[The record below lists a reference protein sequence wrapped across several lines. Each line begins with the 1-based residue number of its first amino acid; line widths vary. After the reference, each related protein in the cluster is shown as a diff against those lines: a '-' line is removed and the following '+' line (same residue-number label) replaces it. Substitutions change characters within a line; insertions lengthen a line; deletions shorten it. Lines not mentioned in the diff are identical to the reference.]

1 MTMEG
6 WIKIHRKLLEWEWY
20 DDTNVVRVFLHLL
33 LTANYESK
41 YWHGIPIERGQII
54 TSVNNL
60 ASETH
65 LSVKQIRLAL
75 EKLKNTNE
83 IGIETAN
90 KYSKITISKYDIYQC
105 QMDEE
110 GQTKDNQKANK
121 GQTKGKQR
129 ATTKEYKE
137 YKKERIEEDI
147 ITAETAKQKPSAD
160 SKNVY
165 GEFKNVKLTD
175 NEAEKLHNEF
185 GDNAVGMVDYLSA
198 YKVEKNYKTKS
209 DYLTIKRWVADAFF
223 KSLKSNSYGN
233 GNDPTGI
240 GYVSTERIVAAGR
253 AMAEARR

>member
-1 MTMEG
+1 MEG

-41 YWHGIPIERGQII
+41 CWHGIPIERGQII

-90 KYSKITISKYDIYQC
+90 KYTKITISKYDTYQGC
-105 QMDEE
+105 DDVE
-110 GQTKDNQKANK
+110 GQTKDNQKAIK
-121 GQTKGKQR
+121 GQSKGNQR

-137 YKKERIEEDI
+137 YKKERIEEDVI
-147 ITAETAKQKPSAD
+147 SAETAQKKHSAD
-160 SKNVY
+160 PKSVF
-165 GEFKNVKLTD
+165 GEFQNVMLTD
-175 NEAEKLHNEF
+175 KEAEKLRDEF
-185 GDNAVGMVDYLSA
+185 GDNAIGMVEYLSA

-223 KSLKSNSYGN
+223 KSLKQNNN
-233 GNDPTGI
+233 GNNGTGNRSI
-240 GYVSTERIVAAGR
+240 QER
-253 AMAEARR
+253 ARRVAEYAFAANGM

>member
-1 MTMEG
+1 MEG

-33 LTANYESK
+33 LMANYESK
-41 YWHGIPIERGQII
+41 NWHGIAIERGQII
-54 TSVNNL
+54 TSVNSL

-65 LSVKQIRLAL
+65 LSIKQIRLAL

-90 KYSKITISKYDIYQC
+90 KYSKITISKYDTYQGC
-105 QMDEE
+105 DDVE

-121 GQTKGKQR
+121 GQTKGNQR

-147 ITAETAKQKPSAD
+147 ISAETAQKKPSVD
-160 SKNVY
+160 PKDIY
-165 GEFKNVKLTD
+165 GEFHNVKLTEK
-175 NEAEKLHNEF
+175 EAERLRDEF
-185 GDNAVGMVDYLSA
+185 GDNAIGMVEYLSA

-223 KSLKSNSYGN
+223 KSLNQNNN
-233 GNDPTGI
+233 GNNGAGNRSI
-240 GYVSTERIVAAGR
+240 QER
-253 AMAEARR
+253 ARRVAEYAFAANGM